1 MGGFGLKGLK
11 GSISVYIE
19 RSIRGTEWS
28 GVTMVIGKYSVSA
41 RPSDLDNSRMRVYYN
56 RLVGCFGFNGT
67 LRQNFSVYIGPSLK
81 ETEKEERKDR

>member
-11 GSISVYIE
+11 GSISVYIQW
-19 RSIRGTEWS
+19 SIRETEWS
-28 GVTMVIGKYSVSA
+28 GVTMV
-41 RPSDLDNSRMRVYYN
+41 SDLDNSRMRVYYN
-56 RLVGCFGFNGT
+56 RLVGCLGFNGT